1 MPIVSHL
8 KAISEIVRNA
18 VVDDE
23 KRRKLMFRS
32 LNIVLSVVALVMT
45 VVNVFTAEYILM
57 IATLTFSVLCIMN
70 VLMSVANGK
79 SESFLRKLFG
89 VEAMALLIFFFISGI
104 PDGFSCLWVCL
115 IPTFALLIFGI
126 GSGTFF
132 SVVALAVMIF
142 LFWTE
147 RGRSLLL
154 YSYNAT
160 FMLRFPFLYIS
171 ILMMSILI
179 EYIRM
184 ETRNG
189 WVRAENEYKML
200 YRHDALTELFNRY
213 GMNELLEAL
222 YVDPPHR
229 RLTVMILDID
239 DFKQIND
246 RYGHNGGDAVLQFV
260 ARTLEAEVCEH
271 CACARWGGEE
281 FLVLMQCQHDPI
293 QMADKLREVFES
305 SVIPYEG
312 QKIQITM
319 SIGVCVANDMSKYN
333 VNQLVNTAD
342 QCLYRSKSAG
352 KNRVTHRY
360 LD

>member
-1 MPIVSHL
+1 MPIPSRV
-8 KAISEIVRNA
+8 KAIPEIIRNA
-18 VVDDE
+18 VVDDD
-23 KRRKLMFRS
+23 KRRELMFRS

-45 VVNVFTAEYILM
+45 LVNVFTAEYILM

-70 VLMSVANGK
+70 VVMSVAKGK
-79 SESFLRKLFG
+79 SERSLRLVFG
-89 VEAMALLIFFFISGI
+89 AEAMALLTFFFISGI

-126 GSGTFF
+126 RSGTTF
-132 SVVALAVMIF
+132 SVIALAVMIF

-147 RGRSLLL
+147 QGRALLQ

-184 ETRNG
+184 ETRNELI
-189 WVRAENEYKML
+189 RAQSEYKKL
-200 YRHDALTELFNRY
+200 YRHDALTGIFNRY
-213 GMNELLEAL
+213 GMNEILEEL
-222 YVDPPHR
+222 YIDPPHR

-246 RYGHNGGDAVLQFV
+246 GYGHNGGDAVLQFV
-260 ARTLEAEVCEH
+260 AKALEAEVCEH
-271 CACARWGGEE
+271 CSCARWGGEE

-293 QMADKLREVFES
+293 QMADNLREVFEN

-312 QKIQITM
+312 KKIRMTM

-333 VNQLVNTAD
+333 VNQLVNAAD

-352 KNRVTHRY
+352 KNRVTHQY

>member
-8 KAISEIVRNA
+8 KAIAEIIRNA
-18 VVDDE
+18 VVDDDQ
-23 KRRKLMFRS
+23 RRELMFRS
-32 LNIVLSVVALVMT
+32 LNIVLSVVAFVMT
-45 VVNVFTAEYILM
+45 VVNIVTAEYILM
-57 IATLTFSVLCIMN
+57 IATLTFSVLCILN
-70 VLMSVANGK
+70 VLISVAKGK
-79 SESFLRKLFG
+79 SERSLRPLFG

-104 PDGFSCLWVCL
+104 PDGFSCLWICL

-126 GSGTFF
+126 RSGTIF
-132 SVVALAVMIF
+132 SVIALAVMIF
-142 LFWTE
+142 LFWVPQ
-147 RGRSLLL
+147 GRALLQ

-171 ILMMSILI
+171 ILMMSVLI

-184 ETRNG
+184 ETRNELI
-189 WVRAENEYKML
+189 RAQIEYKKL
-200 YRHDALTELFNRY
+200 YRHDALTGIFNRY
-213 GMNELLEAL
+213 GMNEVLEEL
-222 YVDPPHR
+222 YIDPPHR

-239 DFKQIND
+239 DFKRIND
-246 RYGHNGGDAVLQFV
+246 GYGHNGGDAVLQFV
-260 ARTLEAEVCEH
+260 ARVLEEETCEH
-271 CACARWGGEE
+271 CSCARWGGEE

-293 QMADKLREVFES
+293 QMAGQLREVFEN

-312 QKIQITM
+312 QKIRMTM

-333 VNQLVNTAD
+333 VNQLVNAAD